1 MYKNSVNLL
10 IMNSKQLGH
19 VVQIRVCRKCDSIF
33 SFSFSA
39 RTNDVLLTKKFYICR
54 GDSNFQTMAFVHAKL
69 ASLGK
74 R

>member
-33 SFSFSA
+33 SFSL
-39 RTNDVLLTKKFYICR
+39 NDVLLRKKFYICR

>member
-1 MYKNSVNLL
+1 
-10 IMNSKQLGH
+10 MNSKQQLGH
-19 VVQIRVCRKCDSIF
+19 VVQIRVCRKRDSIF

-39 RTNDVLLTKKFYICR
+39 GRNDVILRKKFYICR